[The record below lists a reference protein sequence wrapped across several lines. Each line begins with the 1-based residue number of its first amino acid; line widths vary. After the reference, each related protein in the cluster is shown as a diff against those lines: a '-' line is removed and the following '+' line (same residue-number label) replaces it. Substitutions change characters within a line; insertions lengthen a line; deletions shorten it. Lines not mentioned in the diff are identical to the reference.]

1 MDAANQVDQG
11 QDKAL
16 GADENAMEKLATTKT
31 EFAALG
37 DDAKAATNREHAMTI
52 REALRKYPKS
62 HRLVCPLVAGSR
74 YGRLRQVRSSAT
86 RFGVSGLTLVPIV
99 IDTVLISSF
108 FAFPPFNRKFGVEY
122 EPGKYQVT
130 APWQSGLSNGAR
142 VGEILGLLING
153 IVAERYGYR
162 FTMIGSLIAM
172 IGFIFIPF
180 FAQNVETLVAGTV
193 LMGIPVSALSYADG
207 L

>member
-1 MDAANQVDQG
+1 MV
-11 QDKAL
+11 
-16 GADENAMEKLATTKT
+16 
-31 EFAALG
+31 
-37 DDAKAATNREHAMTI
+37 
-52 REALRKYPKS
+52 
-62 HRLVCPLVAGSR
+62 VA
-74 YGRLRQVRSSAT
+74 
-86 RFGVSGLTLVPIV
+86 
-99 IDTVLISSF
+99 DTVLISSF

-122 EPGKYQVT
+122 APGKFQVT

-172 IGFIFIPF
+172 IAFIFIPF

-193 LMGIPVSALSYADG
+193 LMGIPVSKPFYADG
-207 L
+207 WRCVRC